1 MYDIIKIYK
10 KSVVKFRHIFM
21 NNLEIIKSLGLSD
34 QEAEI
39 YLALLKLGGSK
50 ASLVAKEVGMKR
62 TTIYAILKSLA
73 QKGLVTVFFRK
84 NQRFYY
90 AKKPH
95 QVAKVFQGKINQF
108 EEIIPVLE
116 SLEKKQ
122 TQAMG
127 LRFIETV
134 GELEDFYNEIL
145 EQYRNKEYHII
156 GNSRSWHG
164 ISPEFFK
171 EYRQRR
177 AEANIKTK
185 LLISYDSPREKGLLC
200 KVKFLPEKYIFKSS
214 IDIFKDKILI
224 VSPDMAA
231 LAVVIAIPAMVD
243 VFQSMFDIIWEQN

>member
-1 MYDIIKIYK
+1 MD
-10 KSVVKFRHIFM
+10 
-21 NNLEIIKSLGLSD
+21 NLEIIKSLGLSD

-39 YLALLKLGGSK
+39 YLALLKLGGSR

-134 GELEDFYNEIL
+134 AELEDFYNDIL
-145 EQYRNKEYHII
+145 EEYKNKEYCAI
-156 GNSRSWHG
+156 GNAGAWQG
-164 ISPEFFK
+164 VSPEFFI
-171 EYRQRR
+171 EYRKRR
-177 AEANIKTK
+177 GQANIKTR
-185 LLISYDSPREKGLLC
+185 LMISAHQSEFSPSDKSMLR
-200 KVKFLPEKYIFKSS
+200 KVKVLPEKYIFKST

-243 VFQSMFDIIWEQN
+243 VFQSMFDIMWEQN